1 MNNIQTLLIVLA
13 VLHLIAVA
21 DIWSSR
27 LSRGAK
33 VLWTLNVL
41 FLVGAGFVGWLITR
55 HTMHQPLAET
65 IPGGDHDPL
74 T

>member
-1 MNNIQTLLIVLA
+1 LNDTLLIALV

-21 DIWSSR
+21 DVWTSR
-27 LSRGAK
+27 LSTGAK
-33 VLWTLNVL
+33 VLWSFNVL

-55 HTMHQPLAET
+55 HTAHEPLAAT
-65 IPGGDHDPL
+65 IPGGDHNPL

>member
-1 MNNIQTLLIVLA
+1 LSQTLIIAIV

-21 DIWSSR
+21 DIWTCR
-27 LSRGAK
+27 LSRTAK

-55 HTMHQPLAET
+55 HTAHEPLADA
-65 IPGGDHDPL
+65 IPGGDHTPL